1 MLCYGNN
8 AKKVNYRN
16 VVRVHSELGDL
27 YLRSAVVDVIV
38 IIVVGDFHI
47 HQGLIMAGGVVQ
59 VVVVQQRTLDDGGTF
74 KEARNA
80 GKESSISLTKMPL
93 VFLARRNG
101 PIAAALMVLP
111 FMPKVKLGTPAE

>member
-8 AKKVNYRN
+8 AKKVHYRN

-80 GKESSISLTKMPL
+80 GKESISLTKMPL
-93 VFLARRNG
+93 VSRRNG

>member
-1 MLCYGNN
+1 MGISN
-8 AKKVNYRN
+8 ARKVNYRN
-16 VVRVHSELGDL
+16 VVRIHSELGDL

-80 GKESSISLTKMPL
+80 GKESSSLTKMPL

-111 FMPKVKLGTPAE
+111 FMPKVKLGTAE